1 MTKTTSKHSGAAKGA
16 GAKSK
21 HRRSVRPTAR
31 KPTLPQMKPPR
42 AAAST
47 AVVSSDQERP
57 ETKQARMIAMLRG
70 PAGATM
76 DAMTQATGWQAHSVR
91 GFLAGTIRKKF
102 GLNLLSAAGDS
113 GRIYRINDRTAS
125 TAANPKTN
133 RAG

>member
-42 AAAST
+42 AAGST
-47 AVVSSDQERP
+47 AVESSNQERP
-57 ETKQARMIAMLRG
+57 ETKKARMIAMLRG

-91 GFLAGTIRKKF
+91 GLLAGTIRKKF
-102 GLNLLSAAGDS
+102 GLNLLSATGDS